1 MDVRKETTDASG
13 MHQRHK
19 ESRPKR
25 SVMFR
30 MFDEALKQALGL
42 EMAKLIFGSSVRI
55 LEMGVKTLRS
65 SRPLP
70 KRRKRLVTT

>member
-1 MDVRKETTDASG
+1 
-13 MHQRHK
+13 
-19 ESRPKR
+19 
-25 SVMFR
+25 